1 MIANPKNQ
9 QTPESQSLASIA
21 FGISLEESLYPS
33 HETLHEFL
41 DQAPAPPPAII
52 INSSLLDPR
61 NLLHGDER
69 RPLNFPCK
77 SIYTQGSS
85 HGLVTRLTNSLPPL
99 PPPSSYG
106 NVPWTFDSPPRP
118 FPVYSPVSR
127 YVIPDRK
134 TEQKRRRPMKVGL
147 AGTCAEREGKK
158 ISRGVSKGCARLWW
172 YLRRRGILGRKSS
185 GALMWLHRCSKRL
198 MLIG

>member
-85 HGLVTRLTNSLPPL
+85 HGLVTRLTNSLSPPPL
-99 PPPSSYG
+99 PSSYG

-127 YVIPDRK
+127 YVMTKSGEGQWKWGWLARVQRGRVRK
-134 TEQKRRRPMKVGL
+134 FQGESR
-147 AGTCAEREGKK
+147 
-158 ISRGVSKGCARLWW
+158 RGVHACGDIWEEEEFLEGNRVELWCDCIVVRKG
-172 YLRRRGILGRKSS
+172 
-185 GALMWLHRCSKRL
+185 
-198 MLIG
+198 

>member
-1 MIANPKNQ
+1 MNANPKNQ

-41 DQAPAPPPAII
+41 DQTPAPPPAII

-61 NLLHGDER
+61 NLLHDDQR

-85 HGLVTRLTNSLPPL
+85 HGLVTRLTNSPPTKS
-99 PPPSSYG
+99 PPRQAAKVTSRELSP
-106 NVPWTFDSPPRP
+106 FDSPPRP

-127 YVIPDRK
+127 YVIPDEWIGK
-134 TEQKRRRPMKVGL
+134 LNKSDEARRPMKVGL
-147 AGTCAEREGKK
+147 AGREEG
-158 ISRGVSKGCARLWW
+158 
-172 YLRRRGILGRKSS
+172 
-185 GALMWLHRCSKRL
+185 
-198 MLIG
+198 

>member
-85 HGLVTRLTNSLPPL
+85 HGLVTRLTNSLPP
-99 PPPSSYG
+99 PS
-106 NVPWTFDSPPRP
+106 PRQAAM
-118 FPVYSPVSR
+118 VTSR
-127 YVIPDRK
+127 ELS
-134 TEQKRRRPMKVGL
+134 TRPL
-147 AGTCAEREGKK
+147 AHFLCTHQFLGT
-158 ISRGVSKGCARLWW
+158 
-172 YLRRRGILGRKSS
+172 
-185 GALMWLHRCSKRL
+185 
-198 MLIG
+198 